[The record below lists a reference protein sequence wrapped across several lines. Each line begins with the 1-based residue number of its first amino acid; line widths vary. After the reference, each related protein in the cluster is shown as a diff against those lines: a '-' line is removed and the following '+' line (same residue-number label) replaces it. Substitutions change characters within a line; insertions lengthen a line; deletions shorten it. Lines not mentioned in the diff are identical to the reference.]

1 MKTLET
7 RNRGIASHVL
17 TATLAAATLTSAGCV
32 KVTKD
37 TEFSIKQT
45 TTTIAYTKD
54 GDPVDPL
61 ELVAIDRAGDAEENT
76 ESETKDTVATP
87 EATASASADSDSKEE
102 TSEDSEKESSKE
114 KETSTDS
121 DEENT
126 DETVDLADE
135 AYIADGLEV
144 EKVYPEVIDTS
155 VVGDVEVL
163 FTVKDTEN
171 NDSTAELSVTFTVV
185 DETAPAFKLTKT
197 EDTVTVNSE
206 FDAKSYIKDDAGCE
220 YVEEEPEDSSEY
232 ENGWYTITSNV
243 STKKAGSY
251 KVKYHAENTSGT
263 ATDVTLKI
271 TVSETATS
279 SSEDSSSNS
288 KNNDSSSKKTTTS
301 SSSKT
306 TSNSSNSTNN
316 SSSSSTSYSEGT
328 DMYNGVIQTDGCS
341 KKLVHHDAVT
351 KTYVSGQNYVKDADA
366 VTEEWWRC
374 TSCNAEFS
382 SEAEAKAHCDEQK
395 HFSYANFLKT
405 ISAEQGHYEDNVVT
419 ETIVPAYDEYV
430 CE

>member
-1 MKTLET
+1 MTSNIIKKTIISILIAFVGLFGIGCTNET
-7 RNRGIASHVL
+7 QD
-17 TATLAAATLTSAGCV
+17 
-32 KVTKD
+32 TKL
-37 TEFSIKQT
+37 SIKQT
-45 TTTIAYTKD
+45 KKTIAYDKD
-54 GDPVDPL
+54 GKSVDPL
-61 ELVAIDRAGDAEENT
+61 DYVAIDRLT
-76 ESETKDTVATP
+76 ETEDTVATP
-87 EATASASADSDSKEE
+87 EATASASADSDSKVEI
-102 TSEDSEKESSKE
+102 SEDSEKESSDSKE
-114 KETSTDS
+114 ETITES
-121 DEENT
+121 DEEDT

-185 DETAPAFKLTKT
+185 NETAPAFKLTKT

-251 KVKYHAENTSGT
+251 KVKYHAENASGT

-271 TVSETATS
+271 TVSETAAS
-279 SSEDSSSNS
+279 SSEDNSSNS
-288 KNNDSSSKKTTTS
+288 KNNSSSSKKTTTS
-301 SSSKT
+301 SSNKN